1 MSPRHITR
9 ICVACKND
17 VAIADQFCPTCGA
30 DTQSALVVGE
40 NHSLW
45 QKAEQSLPVILTL
58 AVVLL
63 RVGFRLGQAAWFR
76 QALSLWAKGSRS
88 AEAAPN
94 SLQRKTGEKKSRRF
108 HIRSRWTI
116 RDSQGREHQGTEEHL
131 IDVS

>member
-1 MSPRHITR
+1 MSHCPITR
-9 ICVACKND
+9 ICVACRHD

-30 DTQSALVVGE
+30 DTQSAIVAGD

-45 QKAEQSLPVILTL
+45 QKAEQTLPVILTL

-63 RVGFRLGQAAWFR
+63 RVGFRLGQVAWLR
-76 QALSLWAKGSRS
+76 QALSLRAKDPRS
-88 AEAAPN
+88 TEATRN
-94 SLQRKTGEKKSRRF
+94 SLQRRTGEKKSRRI
-108 HIRSRWTI
+108 HIRSRWAV